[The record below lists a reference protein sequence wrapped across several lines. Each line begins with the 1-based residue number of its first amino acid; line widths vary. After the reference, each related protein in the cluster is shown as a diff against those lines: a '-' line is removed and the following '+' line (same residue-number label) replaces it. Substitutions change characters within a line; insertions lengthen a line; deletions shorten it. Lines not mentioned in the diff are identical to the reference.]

1 MIESVKVMIDEQSRL
16 TLKQFEE
23 TLGELLA
30 PLKRLEE
37 VGTAANGPEQGES
50 AVNESLRSVKASL
63 EDAFDDLARK
73 VDALAN
79 AQNEVF
85 SKVAAVARAQAE
97 TNARLDSILEA
108 LSVQKAKTAAPKKPT
123 KKSTKKSAAKKS
135 VASK

>member
-30 PLKRLEE
+30 PLKRLED
-37 VGTAANGPEQGES
+37 VGTAANGPAQGES
-50 AVNESLRSVKASL
+50 AIDESLRSVKASL

-79 AQNEVF
+79 AQNEIF
-85 SKVAAVARAQAE
+85 AKVAAVARAQAE

-108 LSVQKAKTAAPKKPT
+108 LSVQKAKTAAPKKST
-123 KKSTKKSAAKKS
+123 KKAAAKKSAA
-135 VASK
+135 SK